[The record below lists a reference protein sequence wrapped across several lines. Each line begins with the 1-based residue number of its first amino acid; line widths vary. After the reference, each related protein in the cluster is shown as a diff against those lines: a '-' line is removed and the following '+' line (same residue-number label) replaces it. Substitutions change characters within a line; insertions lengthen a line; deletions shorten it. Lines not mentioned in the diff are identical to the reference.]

1 MRFTRQIKH
10 ARERLN
16 RLRTRLQQAQEAN
29 LNWPSTSRE
38 DLIDHLSNEIKQ
50 LERDNQLCT
59 QS

>member
-1 MRFTRQIKH
+1 MRFTHQIQT

-38 DLIDHLSNEIKQ
+38 DLIDHLSHEIKQ
-50 LERDNQLCT
+50 IEKDNQLCT

>member
-1 MRFTRQIKH
+1 MRFTRQINH

-38 DLIDHLSNEIKQ
+38 DLIDHLHNEIKQ

>member
-1 MRFTRQIKH
+1 MRFTRQITH
-10 ARERLN
+10 ATERLN
-16 RLRTRLQQAQEAN
+16 RLRVRLQQAQEAN

-38 DLIDHLSNEIKQ
+38 DLIDHISNEIKQ

>member
-1 MRFTRQIKH
+1 MRFTRQINH

-16 RLRTRLQQAQEAN
+16 RLRTRLAQAQEAN
-29 LNWPSTSRE
+29 IRWPSTSRE
-38 DLIDHLSNEIKQ
+38 DLIDHISNEIKQ